1 MSLRVL
7 RLTVIVLTSVL
18 IGTACQ
24 AQAATPP
31 VDTMATAVAK
41 VAFGLLT
48 QTQVAA
54 AATAAAATPTPLP
67 PTITITPS
75 PTETVVIPLNQSG
88 QPKLPQTLTDGVSC
102 WLGGPGGTWPLD
114 SHLLHGKGVQLL
126 GVGSVPGWF
135 IIRHPKFH
143 NPCWILQTDLK
154 VFPGIDISTLPVMTP
169 GTPHMGQ

>member
-1 MSLRVL
+1 MNIRLL
-7 RLTVIVLTSVL
+7 RLSGIGLASIL

-24 AQAATPP
+24 PKAATPQ
-31 VDTMATAVAK
+31 VDAMATAVAQ
-41 VAFGLLT
+41 VASSLLT
-48 QTQVAA
+48 QTAA
-54 AATAAAATPTPLP
+54 AASPTPAASHTPPP

-75 PTETVVIPLNQSG
+75 PTATVVIPLNQSG

-114 SHLLHGKGVQLL
+114 SHLLHGKGVQLI

-154 VFPGIDISTLPVMTP
+154 VFPGTDISTLPVMTP